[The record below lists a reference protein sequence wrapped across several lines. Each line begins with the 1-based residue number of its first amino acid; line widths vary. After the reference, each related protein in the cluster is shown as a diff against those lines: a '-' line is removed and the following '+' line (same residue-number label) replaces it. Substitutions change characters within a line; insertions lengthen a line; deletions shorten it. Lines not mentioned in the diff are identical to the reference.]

1 MTSTV
6 LKHELDGWTHMA
18 YRTDKA
24 NTDGKEVLACARCKN
39 RAWTVVY
46 DDQGDQYPSL
56 VCTACATDC
65 GTFGWVSKE

>member
-1 MTSTV
+1 MSDKV
-6 LKHELDGWTHMA
+6 VFLA

-39 RAWTVVY
+39 KAWTVVY
-46 DDQGDQYPSL
+46 DDQGGEYPRL
-56 VCTACATDC
+56 VCTACATDG